1 MIPDVASALTHAM
14 VCRKLAAEI
23 LRPYGRNSMLLSH
36 VWGLLTNPE
45 KEWKSIR
52 KENCTI
58 GKCYCSHVLVLAAI
72 PPVAGYFGTTQVGW
86 QVVSREVSKLT
97 PESALWIGL
106 LSYLTILVAVITIG
120 KLIHWMGKTYGSR
133 QTLPQCIA
141 LAAYTATPL
150 YLSGIMLLY
159 PMLWLNLLLGLP
171 VLAYT
176 VYLLYTGVPIIM
188 GITKDRG
195 FLFSSAV
202 LAVGLVA
209 LVAVLAA
216 TVILWDIGAG
226 PAFAG

>member
-1 MIPDVASALTHAM
+1 
-14 VCRKLAAEI
+14 
-23 LRPYGRNSMLLSH
+23 MLLSH
-36 VWGLLTNPE
+36 VWGLLSNPE

-97 PESALWIGL
+97 PESALWIGM
-106 LSYLTILVAVITIG
+106 LSYLTILMAVITIG

-150 YLSGIMLLY
+150 FLSGVMLLY

-226 PAFAG
+226 PVFAG